1 MSVIN
6 ASEDFVRLESER
18 RQRKEMLRA
27 AEDRV
32 LDPWERYRAVAD
44 HCDRLHDVTELY
56 DRKTRFALIILGTLN
71 AMNVLL
77 VTKGDVKQLLH
88 LPLLMNVYIGCYALL
103 SIVLLW
109 HAIAALSPAASL
121 GEGVRAALDE
131 YCDSWKRMHVGELNR
146 QLATASYRLEQT
158 NAVKLTA
165 VMRLYG
171 GLKILAVL
179 TALFVVA
186 LAAGAVNLTIGF

>member
-6 ASEDFVRLESER
+6 ASEDFVRLEAER
-18 RQRKEMLRA
+18 RKRKEMLRA

-77 VTKGDVKQLLH
+77 VTKGDVKHALQM
-88 LPLLMNVYIGCYALL
+88 PLAMNVYIGCYALL
-103 SIVLLW
+103 SIGLLW
-109 HAIAALSPAASL
+109 YAITALSPAASL
-121 GEGVRAALDE
+121 RERVEGALED
-131 YCDSWKRMHVGELNR
+131 YCDSWKRMQVGELNH
-146 QLATASYRLEQT
+146 QLAATSYGLAHA
-158 NAVKLTA
+158 NAVKLVA
-165 VMRLYG
+165 VTRLYG
-171 GLKILAVL
+171 GLKLLAVL
-179 TALFVVA
+179 TAILIVA
-186 LAAGAVNLTIGF
+186 LALTPVF